1 LFVLLTAIFFV
12 LFGMINTERI
22 KPINNKGHYIKKYQK
37 GNTISIKLLE
47 ELNHTGYYYR
57 YIGEIQ
63 SVEGYRTEGK
73 IMMRLAKK
81 VQLKALHYDDLIIT
95 CEPLKE
101 IQASMNPGSF
111 DFKTYAKKKNIRQQL
126 DLRSPNFIIR
136 KKTSRGLKVR
146 ALRFREDIIKSLDK
160 HEFSKDEFSVI
171 IALLLGKR
179 QELSKGLID
188 DYKNAGAMHI
198 LAISGLHIG
207 IILMMLNFI
216 FRPLEYV
223 KQGRRIKMIVLLICL
238 WCFAF
243 ITGLS
248 ASVLRAVCMFTALTL
263 GLFSNR
269 SSNIGNYLFL
279 SIFILLCVHPLYVFD
294 VGFQLSYVS
303 VFAIIGISP
312 LIKRFWKPKLKIASY
327 FWKLLV
333 ISFAAQIG
341 IIPLSLFYFHQFSGL
356 FFASSLVIIPFM
368 GIILGF
374 GFLMILMD
382 QVNFMPIIFIRCYD
396 FMIRSMND
404 FVGLLSNHHNLIFD
418 HIYFS
423 LLLVFLA
430 YGLIY
435 SLCKY
440 IGNTS
445 IKNLMFLLGAIII
458 FQGTL
463 LWEKVKTQVSSE
475 FVVFHHTMHSTI
487 VERNGSKLTI
497 KSTLKPDDPK
507 LARIIE
513 PYQHQFYQIK
523 VVDGSAIENLI
534 NAGKKRILIIDDETM
549 IQDFG
554 FNPDIIVLKNAP
566 KINLDRLL
574 KRVHPEIVI
583 SDGSNFLSYSRY
595 WRNSCKKF
603 GIKFHDTFQNGAFVY
618 AYAP

>member
-1 LFVLLTAIFFV
+1 
-12 LFGMINTERI
+12 MIITERI
-22 KPINNKGHYIKKYQK
+22 KPINNKAHYIKKYQK

-47 ELNHTGYYYR
+47 ELNHTDFYYR

-63 SVEGYRTEGK
+63 SVEKSITEGR
-73 IMMRLAKK
+73 IMLRLAKK
-81 VQLKALHYDDLIIT
+81 IQSEALNYNDLIIT
-95 CEPLKE
+95 SEPLKE
-101 IQASMNPGSF
+101 IQASMNPGAF
-111 DFKTYAKKKNIRQQL
+111 DFKAYAKKKNIQQQL
-126 DLRSPNFIIR
+126 DLRSPNFFMHTTTN
-136 KKTSRGLKVR
+136 KGLKVR
-146 ALRFREDIIKSLDK
+146 ALHFREAIIKSLDK
-160 HEFSKDEFSVI
+160 HQFSKDAFSVI
-171 IALLLGKR
+171 TALLLGKR

-207 IILMMLNFI
+207 ILLLLLNFI
-216 FRPLEYV
+216 FKPLEYV

-269 SSNIGNYLFL
+269 SSNVGNYLFL
-279 SIFILLCVHPLYVFD
+279 SIFVMLWIRPLYLFD

-312 LIKRFWKPKLKIASY
+312 LIKSFWRPKLKIVSY
-327 FWKLLV
+327 FWNLIV
-333 ISFAAQIG
+333 ISLAAQIG

-356 FFASSLVIIPFM
+356 FIVSSLVIIPFL

-382 QVNFMPIIFIRCYD
+382 QLNFIPLIFIRCYD
-396 FMIRSMND
+396 FMIRLMND
-404 FVGLLSNHHNLIFD
+404 FVGSLSNHDHLIFD

-423 LLLVFLA
+423 LVLVFLA

-435 SLCKY
+435 SLFKY
-440 IGNTS
+440 IGNSS
-445 IKNLMFLLGAIII
+445 IKNLMLLLGSII
-458 FQGTL
+458 FFQSAL

-487 VERNGSKLTI
+487 VKRSGRKLTV
-497 KSTLKPDDPK
+497 KSTFKPDDPK

-523 VVDGSAIENLI
+523 MNDGPANQNLI
-534 NAGKKRILIIDDETM
+534 DAGKKRVLIIDDETM

-574 KRVHPEIVI
+574 KQMHPDIVI
-583 SDGSNFLSYSRY
+583 SDGSNFRSYSKC
-595 WRNSCKKF
+595 WRNSCKKV

-618 AYAP
+618 AYGP

>member
-1 LFVLLTAIFFV
+1 
-12 LFGMINTERI
+12 MIITERI
-22 KPINNKGHYIKKYQK
+22 KPINKKGHYIKKYQK
-37 GNTISIKLLE
+37 GNIISIKLLE
-47 ELNHTGYYYR
+47 ELNHTKFYYR

-63 SVEGYRTEGK
+63 SVEKHRTKGK
-73 IMMRLAKK
+73 IMLRLAKK
-81 VQLKALHYDDLIIT
+81 IHLEALQYDDLIIT
-95 CEPLKE
+95 RVPLKE
-101 IQASMNPGSF
+101 IQASTNPGAF
-111 DFKTYAKKKNIRQQL
+111 DFKAYAKRKNIQQQL
-126 DLRSPNFIIR
+126 DLKSPNFLISKITN
-136 KKTSRGLKVR
+136 KGLKVN
-146 ALRFREDIIKSLDK
+146 ALHFREEIINSLD
-160 HEFSKDEFSVI
+160 HHQFSKDEFSVI
-171 IALLLGKR
+171 TALLLGKR
-179 QELSKGLID
+179 QELSKELKD

-207 IILMMLNFI
+207 ILLMILNFI
-216 FRPLEYV
+216 FKPLEYV

-238 WCFAF
+238 WSFAF

-279 SIFILLCVHPLYVFD
+279 SIFVLLWVSPLFLFD
-294 VGFQLSYVS
+294 VGFQLSYVA

-312 LIKRFWKPKLKIASY
+312 LIKSFWKPKLKIVSY
-327 FWKLLV
+327 FWKLIV
-333 ISFAAQIG
+333 ISFAAQLG

-356 FFASSLVIIPFM
+356 FFASSLVIIPFL

-382 QVNFMPIIFIRCYD
+382 QFNIVPIIFIRSYD
-396 FMIRSMND
+396 FIIRSMND
-404 FVGLLSNHHNLIFD
+404 FVGLLSNYNNLIFD

-423 LLLVFLA
+423 LILVFLA

-440 IGNTS
+440 MGNGK
-445 IKNLMFLLGAIII
+445 IKNLMFLLGSIIL
-458 FQGTL
+458 FQGML
-463 LWEKVKTQVSSE
+463 LWEKVKTQLSSE

-487 VERNGSKLTI
+487 VKRSGSKLTVR
-497 KSTLKPDDPK
+497 STSKFDDPK

-523 VVDGSAIENLI
+523 VDDRPAIENVI
-534 NAGKKRILIIDDETM
+534 DAGKKRILIIDDETM
-549 IQDFG
+549 IQDLG

-574 KRVHPEIVI
+574 KRIRPDIVI
-583 SDGSNFLSYSRY
+583 SDGSNFHSYSKR

-603 GIKFHDTFQNGAFVY
+603 GIKFHDTYQNGAFVY
-618 AYAP
+618 VYAP

>member
-1 LFVLLTAIFFV
+1 
-12 LFGMINTERI
+12 MINTERI
-22 KPINNKGHYIKKYQK
+22 KPINIKGHYIKKYQK

-47 ELNHTGYYYR
+47 ELNHTKFYYR

-63 SVEGYRTEGK
+63 SVEGCRTEGK
-73 IMMRLAKK
+73 IMLRLAKK
-81 VQLKALHYDDLIIT
+81 IRLEALHYDDLLIT

-101 IQASMNPGSF
+101 IQASTNPGAF
-111 DFKTYAKKKNIRQQL
+111 DFKSYAKRKNIQHQL
-126 DLRSPNFIIR
+126 DLRFPNFLIS
-136 KKTSRGLKVR
+136 KTTNKGLKVK
-146 ALRFREDIIKSLDK
+146 ALHFREEIIKSLDK
-160 HEFSKDEFSVI
+160 HQFSKDEFSVI
-171 IALLLGKR
+171 TALLLGKR
-179 QELSKGLID
+179 QELSKELID

-207 IILMMLNFI
+207 ILLMMLNFI
-216 FRPLEYV
+216 FKPLEYV
-223 KQGRRIKMIVLLICL
+223 KHGRRIKMIVLLICL

-279 SIFILLCVHPLYVFD
+279 SIFVLLWVRPLYLFD

-303 VFAIIGISP
+303 VFSIIGISP
-312 LIKRFWKPKLKIASY
+312 LIKSFWKPKLKIASY

-356 FFASSLVIIPFM
+356 FFASSLVIIPFL
-368 GIILGF
+368 GIILGL

-382 QVNFMPIIFIRCYD
+382 QFIFMPIIFIRCYN

-404 FVGLLSNHHNLIFD
+404 FVGFLSNHNNLIFD

-423 LLLVFLA
+423 LVLVFLA

-440 IGNTS
+440 IGNRS
-445 IKNLMFLLGAIII
+445 IKNLMFLLGSII
-458 FQGTL
+458 FFQGAL
-463 LWEKVKTQVSSE
+463 IWDKVKTQVSSE
-475 FVVFHHTMHSTI
+475 FIVFHHTMNSTI
-487 VERNGSKLTI
+487 VKRSGKKLTI
-497 KSTLKPDDPK
+497 RSSLKPVDPK

-534 NAGKKRILIIDDETM
+534 EAGNKRILIIDDETM
-549 IQDFG
+549 VLDFG

-574 KRVHPEIVI
+574 KRIHPDIVI
-583 SDGSNFLSYSRY
+583 SDGSNFLSYSKR
-595 WRNSCKKF
+595 WRNSCEKF